1 MMRSFLTCLLTAL
14 SMPLLAQVPAKT
26 VSKALRSLE
35 PAFAQS
41 IADYHIP
48 ALGVAVVHDGQ
59 VVFAQAYGFADAEKE
74 TPADANT
81 LFAVASN
88 TKAFTAAALAQLVDD
103 GLVQWDDP
111 VRKYLPWFT
120 LYDPFVSEAMT
131 VRDLLCHRNG
141 LATFSGD
148 LLWYGTDH
156 SREDVL
162 RAMRHLE
169 PTSGFRTEFG
179 YSNLMYMAAGSVVEA
194 VTGEPWANRVQRE
207 LLQPLGMDRSVLS
220 TRDLGQIDNVAAP
233 HNWQGDHNAPI
244 DWVNWDNVGPAGSL
258 ISSPADMARWMQV
271 QLDSGR
277 IAGTSERLWSEART
291 REMWT
296 MHTPQPVSRW
306 WNANMPSVHFRG
318 YGLGWELYDLEGY
331 QIVAHSGGYD
341 GMISRQVLVPEAKLG
356 IILLTNNNN
365 SLPWAW
371 GFDAITRLL
380 GSDAPTDLVPLLLE
394 YQREEEAHPSDP
406 LPERI
411 ADAPASRALSEYAGT
426 YVDRMYGA
434 VEVQWT
440 GEELLID
447 FTHTEL
453 FKGTLTHYHYDTF
466 RLDWSTKM
474 MLPSGTAHFAVG
486 ADGAVSALDVVV
498 ENPDFD
504 FSELRFIRQ

>member
-1 MMRSFLTCLLTAL
+1 MRPFLSCLFTLISL
-14 SMPLLAQVPAKT
+14 PLLAQVPSKT
-26 VSKALRSLE
+26 VNKALKSLDA
-35 PAFAQS
+35 AFAQS

-48 ALGVAVVHDGQ
+48 ALGVAVVHEGE
-59 VVFAQAYGFADAEKE
+59 VVFAKSYGLADAAQG
-74 TPADANT
+74 TPADEHT

-88 TKAFTAAALAQLVDD
+88 TKAFTAAALAQLVDEGRVD
-103 GLVQWDDP
+103 WDDP

-120 LYDPFVSEAMT
+120 LYDPFVSEAMR
-131 VRDLLCHRNG
+131 VRDLLCHRSG

-162 RAMRHLE
+162 RAMRHLV

-179 YSNLMYMAAGSVVEA
+179 YSNLMYMAAGSVIEA
-194 VTGEPWANRVQRE
+194 VTGEDWAERVKRE
-207 LLQPLGMDRSVLS
+207 LLEPLGMQRSVLS
-220 TRDLGQIDNVAAP
+220 TRDLGQTENVAAP
-233 HNWQGDHNAPI
+233 HNWQGDRNAPI

-258 ISSPADMARWMQV
+258 ISSPTDMARWMQV

-277 IAGTSERLWSEART
+277 IAGTTERLWSAQRT

-296 MHTPQPVSRW
+296 MHTPQPVSPW

-341 GMISRQVLVPEAKLG
+341 GMISRQVLVPEAELG

-371 GFDAITRLL
+371 GFDAVTRLL
-380 GSDAPTDLVPLLLE
+380 GSDAPTELVPLLLA
-394 YQREEEAHPSDP
+394 YQQGEEANPTSP
-406 LPERI
+406 LPPQV
-411 ADAPASRALSEYAGT
+411 ADAPSSRDHADYAGT
-426 YVDRMYGA
+426 YTDRMYGD
-434 VEVQWT
+434 VEVVWT
-440 GEELLID
+440 GEGLRID
-447 FTHTEL
+447 FTHTPL

-466 RLDWSTKM
+466 RLDWTTEM
-474 MLPSGTAHFAVG
+474 MLPEGTATFVVG
-486 ADGAVSALDVVV
+486 ADGQVSELNVVV

-504 FSELRFIRQ
+504 FSELRFVRKD